1 MAVNLSEVLKLP
13 VQERLKLVESIW
25 DSIAEFP
32 EALDLTESQ
41 KNELDRRLDA
51 YDADPAAGIPWSE
64 LKAELLA
71 KL

>member
-13 VQERLKLVESIW
+13 VEERLKLVESIW

-32 EALDLTESQ
+32 EAIELTEAH
-41 KNELDRRLDA
+41 KKELDRRLEA
-51 YDADPAAGIPWSE
+51 YEADPKAGIPWEE
-64 LKAELLA
+64 LKADLLS